1 MSPVPSRP
9 ARSRPFPIRRRC
21 APAAP
26 FSRRRGSPSRLFCA
40 ASLANLGSP
49 RRRAL
54 PVQAPP
60 VTPPKSPVSKIR
72 TTWVASLEERKMCP
86 DNADIRRIAISR
98 VAGPLLVVHVG
109 IEFRQQQADIQP
121 LGAGLFEKL
130 PRLLAI
136 ALGVQRMISAEHD
149 QRGRVGFIEPGL
161 GQPESELAR
170 KFAELIFVAFS
181 RRAKNDLVRRGLD
194 DAQLFAVD

>member
-21 APAAP
+21 DPAAP

-40 ASLANLGSP
+40 ASLANLGAP

-54 PVQAPP
+54 PVPAPP

-86 DNADIRRIAISR
+86 DNADIRRIAVFR
-98 VAGPLLVVHVG
+98 AAGPPLLVVHIG
-109 IEFRQQQADIQP
+109 IEFRQEQTDVQP
-121 LGAGLFEKL
+121 LGAGLLEKL
-130 PRLLAI
+130 PGLLAI
-136 ALGVQRMISAEHD
+136 ALGVQRMIGAEHD
-149 QRGRVGFIEPGL
+149 QRGRLAFVEPGL
-161 GQPESELAR
+161 GQPESEFTR
-170 KFAELIFVAFS
+170 KFAQLVFVAFS
-181 RRAKNDLVRRGLD
+181 RRAENDLVRRGLD
-194 DAQLFAVD
+194 DA